1 MVSSIPSSFP
11 ELYGAASVAS
21 HQEPGLSLVLKCG
34 WTGTPG
40 KPVPGLVWLP
50 PSPGYAP
57 FDWLLPC
64 PEVERHFTKR
74 NKASMLHFISFSPS
88 CPSQSSLVMCWLTPC
103 LGRAS
108 VSQSVTSSRMSAAW
122 PQLHMQ
128 SNSWLYCAGTAPGS
142 ILRSLDR
149 TPQLGTREQDE
160 GGRLDRIES
169 TKKGKRWQAEWD
181 GDTWMLEL
189 QLEAWMRPVEWEER
203 YTVPPE
209 KQILFLVYSFM
220 EE

>member
-74 NKASMLHFISFSPS
+74 ISLVSALHVQVKALWWCVDWPLAWAEPRWAIRWRVRGCRQPGPS
-88 CPSQSSLVMCWLTPC
+88 CTCSLTAGCTALALLLGPSSAVWTERHSW
-103 LGRAS
+103 GRG
-108 VSQSVTSSRMSAAW
+108 SRMRE
-122 PQLHMQ
+122 
-128 SNSWLYCAGTAPGS
+128 AG
-142 ILRSLDR
+142 
-149 TPQLGTREQDE
+149 
-160 GGRLDRIES
+160 
-169 TKKGKRWQAEWD
+169 
-181 GDTWMLEL
+181 
-189 QLEAWMRPVEWEER
+189 
-203 YTVPPE
+203 
-209 KQILFLVYSFM
+209 
-220 EE
+220 